1 MATVAAEARP
11 HAARLA
17 AVREH
22 MRQLGVDAF
31 LVPRADEHQ
40 GEYVPAHAARLA
52 WVSGFTGSAGAAV
65 VLADQ
70 AVMFVDGRYTLQVR
84 QEVDES
90 RFTFEHLVK
99 TPPAAWLGQNLGK
112 GRRVGFDPWLV
123 TPDGVKELRAAV
135 EAAGSEVVT
144 LDTNPIDA
152 AWGDQ
157 PPGPLAPVIVHALAH
172 AGRSSSE
179 KRVAI
184 ADDLRKAHLDAAVLS
199 APDAIAWLLNV
210 RGGDVECT
218 PLPLSFA
225 IIDTTGAVTWFI
237 DERKVGDE
245 VRRHVGDVVIAPR
258 ETLLATLD
266 GFSGKRVRVDS
277 ATAPYAV
284 AARLEKAGAVVVPG
298 IDPCALPRA
307 CKNPVELDGARAA
320 HRRDGAAMCRFLA
333 WLSREAPKGTLTEIA
348 SSDRLEVFRRESPLF
363 RDLSFASISGAG
375 SNAAIVHYHA
385 SPQTERTLTPG
396 EIYLIDSG
404 AQYPDGTT
412 DITRTL
418 AIGTPPR
425 EAAERFTL
433 VLKGHIALGTA
444 IFPVGTGGIQLDAL
458 ARRPLWERGLD
469 YDHGTGHGV
478 GSFLAVH
485 EGPQRIAKQ
494 ASPVPL
500 APGMICSNEPG
511 YYKTGAYGIRIENL
525 VAVREVAVEGG
536 EVPMLGFETL
546 TLVPIDRTLV
556 VPEMLTAAE
565 RKWLDDYHARVRAEI
580 GPLVDEETRA
590 WLEAATAPI

>member
-22 MRQLGVDAF
+22 VRRLGVDAF
-31 LVPRADEHQ
+31 VVPRADEHQ
-40 GEYVPAHAARLA
+40 GEYVPAHAMRLA
-52 WVSGFTGSAGAAV
+52 WLSGFTGSAGAAV
-65 VLADQ
+65 VTADQ

-84 QEVDES
+84 QEVAETL
-90 RFTFEHLVK
+90 FAYEHLIQN
-99 TPPAAWLGQNLGK
+99 PPAAWLGAHLGR
-112 GRRVGFDPWLV
+112 GRRVGFDPWLH

-135 EAAGSEVVT
+135 EAAGSETVA
-144 LDTNPIDA
+144 LDTNPVDA
-152 AWGDQ
+152 AWSDQ
-157 PPGPLAPVIVHALAH
+157 PAPPVSPVIVHDLAH
-172 AGRSSSE
+172 AGQASSE
-179 KRVAI
+179 KRAAI
-184 ADDLRKAHLDAAVLS
+184 AESLRKAHLDAAVIS
-199 APDAIAWLLNV
+199 APDAVAWLLNV

-225 IIDTTGAVTWFI
+225 LIEADGAATWFV
-237 DERKVGDE
+237 DARKVDDE
-245 VRRHVGDVVIAPR
+245 VRRHVGDVRIAPR
-258 ETLLATLD
+258 EALLDALD
-266 GFSGKRVRVDS
+266 GLSGKRVRVDS

-284 AARLEKAGAVVVPG
+284 FARLEKAGATVLPG
-298 IDPCALPRA
+298 LDPCALPKA
-307 CKNPVELDGARAA
+307 CKNAVELEGTRAA
-320 HRRDGAAMCRFLA
+320 HRRDGAAVTRFLA
-333 WLSREAPKGTLTEIA
+333 WVSREALSGTLGEIA
-348 SSDRLEVFRRESPLF
+348 ASDRLEAFRRESPHF
-363 RDLSFASISGAG
+363 RDLSFNSISGAG
-375 SNAAIVHYHA
+375 ANGAIVHYRA
-385 SPQTERTLTPG
+385 TPQTERTLTPG

-433 VLKGHIALGTA
+433 VLKGHIALATA
-444 IFPVGTGGIQLDAL
+444 VFPVGTGGIQLDAL

-494 ASPVPL
+494 GSTVPL

-525 VAVREVAVEGG
+525 VAVREVTIAGG
-536 EVPMLGFETL
+536 EVSMLGFETL
-546 TLVPIDRTLV
+546 TLAPIDRALV
-556 VPEMLTAAE
+556 VADMLTDAE
-565 RKWLDDYHARVRAEI
+565 RAWLNDYHARVRTEI
-580 GPLVDEETRA
+580 GPLVDTETRA
-590 WLEAATAPI
+590 WLETATAPI

>member
-1 MATVAAEARP
+1 MATTATEARP
-11 HAARLA
+11 HAVRLA

-22 MRQLGVDAF
+22 MRDLGVDAF

-40 GEYVPAHAARLA
+40 GEYVPPHAARLA

-65 VLADQ
+65 VLADR

-84 QEVDES
+84 QEVDETQ
-90 RFTFEHLVK
+90 FEFEHLVK
-99 TPPAAWLGQNLGK
+99 TPPAAWLGQNIGK

-123 TPDGVKELRAAV
+123 TPDGVKELAAAV
-135 EAAGSEVVT
+135 EAAGSEVVA
-144 LDTNPIDA
+144 LDTNPVDA
-152 AWGDQ
+152 SWADQ
-157 PPGPLAPVIVHALAH
+157 PAPPLAPVIVHELAH
-172 AGRSSSE
+172 AGRSSSD
-179 KRVAI
+179 KRAAVAEE
-184 ADDLRKAHLDAAVLS
+184 LRKSHLDAAVLS
-199 APDAIAWLLNV
+199 APDSVAWLLNV

-225 IIDTTGAVTWFI
+225 LVEASGAVTWFV
-237 DERKVGDE
+237 DARKVSDA
-245 VRRHVGDVVIAPR
+245 VRRHVGDVTIAPR
-258 ETLLATLD
+258 EALLATLD
-266 GFSGKRVRVDS
+266 RFGGKRVRIDS

-298 IDPCALPRA
+298 LDPCALPKA
-307 CKNPVELDGARAA
+307 CKNEVELAGARAA
-320 HRRDGAAMCRFLA
+320 HRRDAVAMCRFLA
-333 WLSREAPKGTLTEIA
+333 WLSREATSGTVSEIA
-348 SSDRLEVFRRESPLF
+348 ASDRLEAFRRQSPEF
-363 RDLSFASISGAG
+363 RDLSFATISGAG
-375 SNAAIVHYHA
+375 PNGAIVHYH
-385 SPQTERTLTPG
+385 STPDTERLLTPG
-396 EIYLIDSG
+396 ELYLVDSG

-444 IFPVGTGGIQLDAL
+444 IFPVGTGGIQLDAF

-478 GSFLAVH
+478 GSFLSVH
-485 EGPQRIAKQ
+485 EGPHRIAKLYN
-494 ASPVPL
+494 SVPL

-511 YYKTGAYGIRIENL
+511 YYKTGGYGIRIENL
-525 VAVREVAVEGG
+525 VAVREVTVEGG

-546 TLVPIDRTLV
+546 TVVPIDRALV
-556 VPEMLTAAE
+556 VAEMLTEAE
-565 RKWLDDYHARVRAEI
+565 KGWLNAYHARVRTEI
-580 GPLVDEETRA
+580 APLLDDETRA